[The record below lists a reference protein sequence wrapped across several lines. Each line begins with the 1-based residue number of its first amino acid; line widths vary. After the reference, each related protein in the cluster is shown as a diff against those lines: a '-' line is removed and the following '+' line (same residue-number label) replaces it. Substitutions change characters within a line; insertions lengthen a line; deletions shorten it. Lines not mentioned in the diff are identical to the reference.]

1 MTMKRQLTVAV
12 IGLGNFGLHAARA
25 LSKLGHI
32 VIAVD
37 QNEDKVQSIGSQLTK
52 AVEADVSKKEV
63 LKAIGVGGAD
73 LAVVSLGNRID
84 LSALA
89 TLHLKE
95 LGVKE
100 IWVKVISDDH
110 AELLLLIGA
119 TETIFPERDMA
130 ERMARRL
137 SQPNIVERVNLAED
151 FGILEIR
158 LPEEWRGKSL
168 VELDVRKKFGINVI
182 AIKDDTGR
190 KSILNPDPKEPLA
203 KGDILY
209 VIGLLDDLEALQVAL
224 AEKKVV

>member
-1 MTMKRQLTVAV
+1 MKRQLTVAV
-12 IGLGNFGLHAARA
+12 IGLGNFGLHAASA
-25 LSKLGHI
+25 LSKLGHT

-37 QNEDKVQSIGSQLTK
+37 QNEDKVQSVGRQLAK
-52 AVEADVSKKEV
+52 AVEADISKKEV
-63 LKAIGVGGAD
+63 LKAIGVGEAD

-89 TLHLKE
+89 TLYLKE

-110 AELLLLIGA
+110 AELMRLIGA

-151 FGILEIR
+151 FGILEVR
-158 LPEEWRGKSL
+158 LPEEWQGKSL
-168 VELDVRKKFGINVI
+168 AKLELRRHYGVNVI

-190 KSILNPDPKEPLA
+190 KSLLNPDPTEPLA

-209 VIGLLDDLEALQVAL
+209 VIGLLEDLEALQQAL
-224 AEKKVV
+224 KDKKS